1 MNRDGRD
8 KSGPYLTRNE
18 LRVGPSANR
27 EMEDLSMST
36 ITNPIELGTA
46 FLTTPVSES
55 AAKLFILEELD
66 EDQRMIQEASAT
78 FIEREVLPRIEA
90 IEHQQPG
97 VLPALVKL
105 AGEQGLLM
113 VDVPVPYGG
122 AGLGLLTSMLVAST
136 MREASFS
143 VALGAHSTIGT
154 LPIVY
159 YGTEQQ
165 KQYYLPKLASGEWIS
180 AYALTEPGV
189 GSDAMNLSTR
199 AELSSDGKYYL
210 LNGTKQWIS
219 NAGFADI
226 MVVFARIGNERPTAF
241 IVEFPWQGVSTGAE
255 ERKMGIKGSSTRQV
269 YFENVQVPIENVLG
283 EIHKGYKIAFNILNI
298 GRLKLAAGT
307 IGGARAALSLAA
319 TYTIER
325 KAFGKFL
332 HEFGMMQKKLAR
344 MAAEMYAVE
353 SGVFRTAANMTLAQ
367 QAAGD
372 DTESIFKAV
381 EDYALEASIAK
392 IHGSEVLSQIVD
404 EGVQI
409 FGGYGFMQEYPIEK
423 AYRDARIQR
432 IFEGTNEINR
442 LVAVNTLFRRAL
454 KGKIDLMS
462 LYPEIEARIKDAR
475 APNCASETVPE
486 ALQDAV
492 NTLERA
498 KDATIYVAMQVA
510 VKYMHNPQE
519 LEQEQEFIEYLAN
532 LLIELYAADSALAR
546 AIKIVHRGDEN
557 SATHIKLAQLV
568 IWLSC
573 SRIRS
578 NLDQLIMSYIDEP
591 RVEKVLTRIRMYIGD
606 YQFNGVAVQREIA
619 ALVVEKQ
626 GYPL

>member
-1 MNRDGRD
+1 
-8 KSGPYLTRNE
+8 
-18 LRVGPSANR
+18 
-27 EMEDLSMST
+27 
-36 ITNPIELGTA
+36 
-46 FLTTPVSES
+46 
-55 AAKLFILEELD
+55 
-66 EDQRMIQEASAT
+66 
-78 FIEREVLPRIEA
+78 
-90 IEHQQPG
+90 
-97 VLPALVKL
+97 
-105 AGEQGLLM
+105 M
-113 VDVPVPYGG
+113 VDIPVQYGG
-122 AGLGLLTSMLVAST
+122 AELGLLTSMLVAST

-180 AYALTEPGV
+180 AYALTEPSV

-199 AELSSDGKYYL
+199 AELSSDGKYYI

-226 MVVFARIGNERPTAF
+226 MIAFARIGNERPTAF
-241 IVEFPWQGVSTGAE
+241 IIEFSWKGISTGAE
-255 ERKMGIKGSSTRQV
+255 EHKMGIKGSSTRQV
-269 YFENVQVPIENVLG
+269 YFENVHVPIENVLG
-283 EIHKGYKIAFNILNI
+283 KIHKGYKIAFNILNI

-332 HEFGMMQKKLAR
+332 HEFGMIQKKLAR
-344 MAAEMYAVE
+344 MAAEIYAVE
-353 SGVFRTAANMTLAQ
+353 SEVFRTAANMTRAQ
-367 QAAGD
+367 QAAGN

-462 LYPEIEARIKDAR
+462 LYPEIEVRIKGGR
-475 APNCASETVPE
+475 APNRASETVPSV
-486 ALQDAV
+486 LRDAV
-492 NTLERA
+492 NALERA
-498 KDATIYVAMQVA
+498 KDATIYVAMQIA
-510 VKYMHNPQE
+510 VKYMSDPQE

-532 LLIELYAADSALAR
+532 FLIELYAVDSALAR
-546 AIKIVHRGDEN
+546 AIKVVHRGNEN
-557 SATHIKLAQLV
+557 SAIHIKLAQLV
-568 IWLSC
+568 TWLSF

-578 NLDQLIMSYIDEP
+578 NLDQLIMSYINEP

-606 YQFNGVAVQREIA
+606 YQFNGVAAQREIA
-619 ALVVEKQ
+619 TFVVEKQ
-626 GYPL
+626 GYPLGKQF

>member
-1 MNRDGRD
+1 
-8 KSGPYLTRNE
+8 
-18 LRVGPSANR
+18 
-27 EMEDLSMST
+27 
-36 ITNPIELGTA
+36 
-46 FLTTPVSES
+46 
-55 AAKLFILEELD
+55 
-66 EDQRMIQEASAT
+66 
-78 FIEREVLPRIEA
+78 
-90 IEHQQPG
+90 IEHQEPG
-97 VLPALVKL
+97 VLLGLVKK

-113 VDVPVPYGG
+113 VDVPVQYGG
-122 AGLGLLTSMLVAST
+122 AELGLLTSMLVAST

-143 VALGAHSTIGT
+143 VAMGAHSTIGT

-159 YGTEQQ
+159 YGTEEQ

-199 AELSSDGKYYL
+199 AELSPDGKYYI

-226 MVVFARIGNERPTAF
+226 MVAFARIGNERPSAF
-241 IVEFPWQGVSTGAE
+241 IVEFSWLGVSTGAE

-283 EIHKGYKIAFNILNI
+283 ELHKGYKIAFNILNI
-298 GRLKLAAGT
+298 GRLKLASGT

-319 TYTIER
+319 TYTTER
-325 KAFGKFL
+325 KAFGKYL
-332 HEFGMMQKKLAR
+332 REFGMMKKKLAR
-344 MAAEMYAVE
+344 MAAEIYAVE
-353 SGVFRTAANMTLAQ
+353 SEVFRTAANLTQAQ
-367 QAAGD
+367 KTSGD
-372 DTESIFKAV
+372 DTESVFKAI

-462 LYPEIEARIKDAR
+462 LYPEIEVRIKDGQ
-475 APNCASETVPE
+475 APDRASETVPA
-486 ALQDAV
+486 ALRDAV

-498 KDATIYVAMQVA
+498 KDATIYAAMQVA
-510 VKYMHNPQE
+510 VKYMSNPQA

-532 LLIELYAADSALAR
+532 LLIELYAVDSALGR
-546 AIKIVHRGDEN
+546 AIKVDHRGDEN
-557 SATHIKLAQLV
+557 GTTHIKLAQLAT
-568 IWLSC
+568 WLSF

-578 NLDQLIMSYIDEP
+578 NLDQLIMSYVDEH
-591 RVEKVLTRIRMYIGD
+591 RVEKVLERVRTYVGD
-606 YQFNGVAVQREIA
+606 YLFNGVAAQREIA